1 MNEELNSDDVLK
13 KVIKDIGRYEE
24 TINRYMND
32 VPELLNANFLHLDE
46 SDFLNLQNE
55 IEFHYKEILHFRNL
69 LFDGFQQYLKLL
81 KTKNNEDN

>member
-1 MNEELNSDDVLK
+1 MNEELNLDDVLK

-32 VPELLNANFLHLDE
+32 VPELLSANFLHVDE

-69 LFDGFQQYLKLL
+69 LFDGFKEYLKLL

>member
-1 MNEELNSDDVLK
+1 MNEELNLDDVLK

-32 VPELLNANFLHLDE
+32 VPELLSANFLHLDE

-55 IEFHYKEILHFRNL
+55 IEFYYKEILHFRNL
-69 LFDGFQQYLKLL
+69 LFDGFKEYLKHL

>member
-1 MNEELNSDDVLK
+1 MNQELNSDDVLK

-32 VPELLNANFLHLDE
+32 IPEYLGANFLHLDE

-69 LFDGFQQYLKLL
+69 LFDGFKQYLKLL
-81 KTKNNEDN
+81 KTEKQ